1 MPTQQDIHMAYETS
15 ARLNKDSANAS
26 STACIRG
33 FSFSECLFRYRV
45 LEIRNSNIQV
55 GEEIVR

>member
-1 MPTQQDIHMAYETS
+1 MAYETS